1 VETDSPSA
9 ARKLLAYLRSG
20 GQRQA
25 VADAARRLVLAKGRD
40 AHDYKYSSA
49 VLEDVEHLSADW
61 RDRYLAGA
69 LCCLKGSS
77 APDSELVDRIR
88 KALSR

>member
-1 VETDSPSA
+1 MEQLIMD
-9 ARKLLAYLRSG
+9 ARY
-20 GQRQA
+20 
-25 VADAARRLVLAKGRD
+25 AARRLVRAKGRD

-69 LCCLKGSS
+69 LCCLKGST
-77 APDSELVDRIR
+77 APDSDLVDRIR
-88 KALSR
+88 HVLPA